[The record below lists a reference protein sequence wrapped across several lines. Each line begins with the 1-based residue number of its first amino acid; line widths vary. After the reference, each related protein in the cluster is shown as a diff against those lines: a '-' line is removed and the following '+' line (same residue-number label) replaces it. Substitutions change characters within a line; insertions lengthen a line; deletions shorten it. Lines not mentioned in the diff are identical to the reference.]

1 MAAKG
6 GTRVEHAVL
15 CQVEVILCN
24 ELPQVSRAEM
34 VFLRAKG
41 IVQIKGIDA
50 QLVRHHHITV
60 IG

>member
-1 MAAKG
+1 
-6 GTRVEHAVL
+6 
-15 CQVEVILCN
+15 
-24 ELPQVSRAEM
+24 M

-60 IG
+60 IGHTRAIQ